1 MLTSSGFYCEACGV
15 CSDTLCIQMADKV
28 LKCKVVTTDLTKNE
42 KSEPVICEQH
52 HLWVKGNLT
61 QVYNCYICD
70 RDIDYH
76 GRPGLYG
83 YRCCWCQRA
92 THVNCFVKTVDDK
105 VCDFGIFKDM
115 IIPPNHVF
123 VKYRRLHRHIANI
136 VQPDWPD
143 WKPLIVVG
151 MSVIANQSEITNQ
164 IFCRPFVDYFS
175 RFSLSAN
182 NKSGDNT
189 AESVISVF
197 RSVLN
202 PIQIF
207 ELSSTGPNEAL
218 NLINKIRSTSCRIL
232 VAGGDGTIGWILTEI
247 ARRNIQ
253 PIPEVSIL
261 PIGTGNDLSRVLGW
275 GGIPPSILI
284 PNELCAKVCITEENP
299 EFMMTK

>member
-28 LKCKVVTTDLTKNE
+28 LKCKIKSIELAKID

-61 QVYNCYICD
+61 QIYTCDVCD

-92 THVNCFVKTVDDK
+92 THVNCFVKTADDK

-123 VKYRRLHRHIANI
+123 VKQRRLHSQITNI
-136 VQPDWPD
+136 VQPELPD

-151 MSVIANQSEITNQ
+151 MFAFAIEIRLVQFQFQFLNYFFKRTTNRA
-164 IFCRPFVDYFS
+164 IIR
-175 RFSLSAN
+175 
-182 NKSGDNT
+182 
-189 AESVISVF
+189 
-197 RSVLN
+197 
-202 PIQIF
+202 
-207 ELSSTGPNEAL
+207 
-218 NLINKIRSTSCRIL
+218 LI
-232 VAGGDGTIGWILTEI
+232 
-247 ARRNIQ
+247 
-253 PIPEVSIL
+253 
-261 PIGTGNDLSRVLGW
+261 
-275 GGIPPSILI
+275 
-284 PNELCAKVCITEENP
+284 
-299 EFMMTK
+299 M